1 MQCNVVQYSYVQC
14 ISVPCSA
21 VLCSA
26 VKSHTILQNVYTK
39 QMIRYE
45 FSPHKIGCLHLDRF
59 YVAGLLAQWHKQ
71 LGWVKHITEIILS
84 YALDNAPGFANFTR
98 LNTLE
103 YDLKYVLIPIKNKH

>member
-26 VKSHTILQNVYTK
+26 VKSHKILQNVYTK

-71 LGWVKHITEIILS
+71 LGWVKQITEIILS
-84 YALDNAPGFANFTR
+84 YALDNAPGFADFT
-98 LNTLE
+98 E
-103 YDLKYVLIPIKNKH
+103 YS